1 MSREGHVYTQV
12 PEKSEKRPRSSL
24 LWANG
29 VALVGI
35 ALLGVAMI
43 VTRRL
48 AFSSSSASVASQ
60 GELRELTL
68 FDPCFIKGP
77 CYKGVIWFPGS
88 EFLGPGWYCKD
99 RLAVKK
105 TELFDECHIV
115 APCFYGAVWT
125 GKRWEC
131 AVEDK
136 KKVLKKY
143 EELMQ
148 KLIEGP
154 HRGDK
159 IWAIEALDKELPK
172 LPTSCPDRGYQ
183 APKKCRM
190 IGMDHGKLMLSVE
203 KSTILFDLVVCED
216 PEMRGRASSVLYNI
230 VTDHQANLKVLVKK
244 MGGLEKLIQDFNP
257 ETNTT
262 EKRRGKAL
270 FGLNMLASECK
281 ALSPDLC
288 DFFSPLTTMN
298 STGLSQ
304 LVWRPPKG
312 CGWQLQVALQEAWV
326 SSCTVKQGLPS
337 VEDYQACGGR
347 YLKNL
352 TNGTE
357 EQVYATLESL
367 HSLLKEDLWKQ
378 SYRTN
383 LTREVKPIFHK
394 LHTEAKMVAQKL
406 MV

>member
-298 STGLSQ
+298 STG
-304 LVWRPPKG
+304 R
-312 CGWQLQVALQEAWV
+312 
-326 SSCTVKQGLPS
+326 
-337 VEDYQACGGR
+337 R
-347 YLKNL
+347 
-352 TNGTE
+352 
-357 EQVYATLESL
+357 
-367 HSLLKEDLWKQ
+367 
-378 SYRTN
+378 
-383 LTREVKPIFHK
+383 
-394 LHTEAKMVAQKL
+394 
-406 MV
+406 